1 MKVMDWHVTCE
12 AVQVGNVS
20 GRCRGKG
27 TWLGHPSSH
36 ALLESI

>member
-12 AVQVGNVS
+12 AGQVGNVS